1 MKTEFA
7 DIKPVNALTIASKI
21 ENLSLVEKVIDDI
34 SASYKISSD
43 LYGNILIAIIE
54 AVNNAILHGNKL
66 DPQKNVHFSYLIKDN
81 DIIFTIRDEGNG
93 FDYNKVPDPTILENI
108 EKPHGRGVFLMSKL
122 SDNIS
127 FEKNGTIVNLHFIL
141 K

>member
-7 DIKPVNALTIASKI
+7 DVKTVDALTIASKI

-66 DPQKNVHFSYLIKDN
+66 DPQKNVHFSYLIKNN

-93 FDYNKVPDPTILENI
+93 FDYNKVPDPTIAENI

-122 SDNIS
+122 SDNIT

>member
-7 DIKPVNALTIASKI
+7 DIKTVDALTIASKI
-21 ENLSLVEKVIDDI
+21 ENISLVEKIIDEI
-34 SASYKISSD
+34 SATFKISPD
-43 LYGNILIAIIE
+43 LYGNMLIAIIE

-66 DPQKNVHFSYLIKDN
+66 DSQKNVHFSYLIKDN
-81 DIIFTIRDEGNG
+81 NIIFTIRDEGPG
-93 FDYNKVPDPTILENI
+93 FDYNKVPDPTLPENI

-122 SDNIS
+122 SDNIT